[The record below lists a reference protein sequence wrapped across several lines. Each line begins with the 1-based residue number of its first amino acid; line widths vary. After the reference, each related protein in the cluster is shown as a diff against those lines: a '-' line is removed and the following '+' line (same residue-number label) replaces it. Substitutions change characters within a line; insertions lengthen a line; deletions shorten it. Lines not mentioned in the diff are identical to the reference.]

1 MKYVKSALAAAVV
14 AIGMAATPANAQ
26 ISAYVTSMMDA
37 LRGEMLR
44 REAAAPANEGNTY
57 FHGEIGSLNDDEN
70 RQAHLISNWGTGI
83 VTVAGFCDADCTD
96 LDLYVVDD
104 LGNEI
109 VSDVSIND
117 TPVVTFA
124 PSADRAYEL
133 RVRMYVC
140 NQGPCFYSVGAF
152 YRSY

>member
-1 MKYVKSALAAAVV
+1 MKVLKTALAAAVV
-14 AIGMAATPANAQ
+14 AVSLAAVPAHAQ
-26 ISAYVTSMMDA
+26 ISNYVSSMMDA
-37 LRGEMLR
+37 LRGEMIR
-44 REAAAPANEGNTY
+44 RENVAPANEGNTY

-70 RQAHLISNWGTGI
+70 RQAHLISGWGTGI
-83 VTVAGFCDADCTD
+83 VTVTGFCDADCTD
-96 LDLYVVDD
+96 LDLFVIDD

-109 VSDVSIND
+109 VADTAIND

-124 PSADRAYEL
+124 PSADRSYEL